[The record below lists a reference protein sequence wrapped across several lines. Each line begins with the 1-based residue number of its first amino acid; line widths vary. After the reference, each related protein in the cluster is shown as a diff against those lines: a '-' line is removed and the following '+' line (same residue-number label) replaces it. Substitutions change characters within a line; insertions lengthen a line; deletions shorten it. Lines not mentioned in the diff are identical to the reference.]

1 MEKIRGI
8 KARQVLDSRGNPTI
22 EVEVATENS
31 LNRAIVPSGAS
42 TGKYEALELRDN
54 KKAFLG
60 MSVQKAVSN
69 VNKIIAKKL
78 IGKNVGNQ
86 KDIDKIMIKL
96 DGTNNKSK
104 LGANAILGVSMA
116 VSRAGA
122 FSKNMHLFEH
132 LGELVGNKKFS
143 LPIPYANVINGGI
156 HAGNNLQIQEFMI
169 VPVKSRNFSESVRF
183 VSETYHLLKKDIEGK
198 YGKLGINVG
207 DEGGFAPPLNTAE
220 EALDLLNEAIAISGY
235 RKKLRVAMDCAAS
248 EFYDN
253 GSYMDSMT
261 GDELIDYYLKLIKD
275 YKIISIE
282 DPFDQDDFSSYAKF
296 MKKIKKIQVVGD
308 DLLVSNVERVK
319 QAVDK
324 KLCNALLLKVNQIG
338 TITEAIEAAN
348 FALKNKWKVMVSHRS
363 GETED
368 PYIADLVVGLGT
380 KQIKLGA
387 PCRSDRTAK
396 YNQLLRIEELL
407 KR

>member
-22 EVEVATENS
+22 EVEVSTSSS

-42 TGKYEALELRDN
+42 TGKYEALELRD
-54 KKAFLG
+54 KGKAFLG
-60 MSVQKAVSN
+60 MSVSKAVSN
-69 VNKIIAKKL
+69 VNRIIAKKL
-78 IGKNVGNQ
+78 LNKDVEKQ
-86 KDIDKIMIKL
+86 KEIDELMIKL
-96 DGTNNKSK
+96 DGTKNKSK

-132 LGELVGNKKFS
+132 LGELSGNKKFV
-143 LPIPYANVINGGI
+143 LPIPYSNVINGGI
-156 HAGNNLQIQEFMI
+156 HAGNNLDIQEFMI
-169 VPVKSRNFSESVRF
+169 VPKAKRFSESVRI

-235 RKKLRVAMDCAAS
+235 RKKLRIAMDCAAS
-248 EFYDN
+248 EFFDN
-253 GSYMDSMT
+253 RNYMGTMS
-261 GDELIDYYLKLIKD
+261 GDELIEYYLKLIKD

-296 MKKIKKIQVVGD
+296 MKRIKKIQVVGD
-308 DLLVSNVERVK
+308 DLLVSNTERVK
-319 QAVDK
+319 QAIDK

-338 TITEAIEAAN
+338 TITEAIEAAKL
-348 FALKNKWKVMVSHRS
+348 ALKNKWHVMVSHRS

-368 PYIADLVVGLGT
+368 PYIADLAVGLGNR
-380 KQIKLGA
+380 QIKLGA

-407 KR
+407 